1 MQSTKFELEGT
12 ATIGK
17 ASLLSFSAMQFSVM
31 ILYLAL
37 RMHEIQK
44 VEKYFQLLDSLFGGE
59 ILKMCGVN
67 HSSYEFFL

>member
-17 ASLLSFSAMQFSVM
+17 ASLLSFYAMQFSVM

-59 ILKMCGVN
+59 ILKDVW
-67 HSSYEFFL
+67 SESLFI

>member
-37 RMHEIQK
+37 KMHEILK
-44 VEKYFQLLDSLFGGE
+44 VGKYFQLLDLFNFIWWRNTKDVWSE
-59 ILKMCGVN
+59 
-67 HSSYEFFL
+67 SFFL